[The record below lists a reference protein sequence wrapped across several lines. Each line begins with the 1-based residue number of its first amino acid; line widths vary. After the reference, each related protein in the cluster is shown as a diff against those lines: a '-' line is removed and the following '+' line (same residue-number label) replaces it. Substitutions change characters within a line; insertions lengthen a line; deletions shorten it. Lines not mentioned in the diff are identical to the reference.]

1 MEAPIL
7 AHPDYDKEFT
17 LYTDASYTGLGF
29 ILAQTDEQGRE
40 HPVRYGGRKLRPNER
55 NYTITDLECLGI
67 VWGVRKNAQFV
78 GQKRFTII
86 TDHKA
91 LETLRKHEL
100 SMIGRRTCWIL
111 ELEQYNFQ
119 VIHRHEKK
127 IAHVDAL
134 SRNFQEDQ
142 EAPTISGSL
151 RVSFEE
157 EPIKVEEK
165 RDDYITLINPFG
177 LATL

>member
-1 MEAPIL
+1 M
-7 AHPDYDKEFT
+7 
-17 LYTDASYTGLGF
+17 G
-29 ILAQTDEQGRE
+29 
-40 HPVRYGGRKLRPNER
+40 
-55 NYTITDLECLGI
+55 YTITDLECFGI

-78 GQKRFTII
+78 GQNKFTII

-100 SMIGRRTCWIL
+100 LMIARRTRWIL

-119 VIHRHEKK
+119 VIHRYGRK
-127 IAHVDAL
+127 IAHVNAL

-142 EAPTISGSL
+142 ETPTISDSL

-165 RDDYITLINPFG
+165 RDDYITLIDPFG
-177 LATL
+177 LATLP

>member
-1 MEAPIL
+1 MMEVPIL
-7 AHPDYDKEFT
+7 AHPDYDKEFM

-29 ILAQTDEQGRE
+29 ILAQKDEQGKE
-40 HPVRYGGRKLRPNER
+40 HPVRYEGRKLKPNER

-67 VWGVRKNAQFV
+67 VWEVRKNVQFV
-78 GQKRFTII
+78 GQNRFTII

-91 LETLRKHEL
+91 LKTLRKHEL
-100 SMIGRRTCWIL
+100 PMIGRRTRWIL
-111 ELEQYNFQ
+111 KLEQYNFQ
-119 VIHRHEKK
+119 VIHRSGKK
-127 IAHVDAL
+127 ITHVDVL

-142 EAPTISGSL
+142 EAPIVSGPL

-165 RDDYITLINPFG
+165 RDD
-177 LATL
+177 